1 MAVTCGA
8 VSGTEEPRKP
18 GISGPTDSN
27 PCDIQQ
33 AEQEPQTVS

>member
-18 GISGPTDSN
+18 GISGPTNCN

-33 AEQEPQTVS
+33 AEQEP